1 MSQPL
6 DTLII
11 GAGTAGLAALREV
24 RKRTDRYLIVNE
36 GPWGTTCARVGCM
49 PSKALI
55 EAANAFHRRHA
66 FEAFGLR
73 GAQGLTADI
82 AAVLQRVRALRDQFV
97 AGALQATDT
106 LGAARMAG
114 RATVLG
120 PNAVDIDGTPY
131 ATRSIII
138 ATGSRPRV
146 PDEWLAFGDR
156 ILTTDTLFEQPT
168 LGPRVAVIGMGVIGV
183 EIAQALARLGIEVAA
198 FTTGNTLAGLK
209 DPTLNAELAA
219 VLKQEML
226 LHTGAPA
233 ELREVPGGIEVSSGP
248 NRVVVDQVIAAMG
261 RVPNIEHLGLETLG
275 VPLNQRGMPAVN
287 PQTQQ
292 IGDLPVF
299 LAGDANTHAPLLH
312 EAADEGHI
320 AGINAMA
327 CALTPAAAPA
337 AGPAAA
343 PAAIPTPPTPT
354 RFQRRTPLAIVFCD
368 PQVAMV
374 GKRLADLDSAHTVT
388 GTVNFENQGR
398 ARAAQRNRGALH
410 VYADRATGRL
420 QGAEMCAPAAEHLA
434 HLLALAVQQKLTV
447 HQLLGMPFY
456 HPVLEEGLRTALR
469 DAARQL
475 ADAANAPESDL
486 ASCPAI
492 GVPALE

>member
-73 GAQGLTADI
+73 GAEGLTADI

-209 DPTLNAELAA
+209 DPALNAELAA
-219 VLKQEML
+219 LLKQEML

-233 ELREVPGGIEVSSGP
+233 ELREVAGGIEVSSGP

-275 VPLNQRGMPAVN
+275 VPLNPRGMPAVN

-299 LAGDANTHAPLLH
+299 LAGDANAQVPLLH

-327 CALTPAAAPA
+327 CALTPAAA
-337 AGPAAA
+337 PAAA

-388 GTVNFENQGR
+388 GTVRFTNQGR

>member
-66 FEAFGLR
+66 FETFGLR
-73 GAQGLTADI
+73 GAEGLTADI

-209 DPTLNAELAA
+209 DPALNAELAA
-219 VLKQEML
+219 LLKQEML

-275 VPLNQRGMPAVN
+275 VPLNPRGMPAVN

-337 AGPAAA
+337 AA

-388 GTVNFENQGR
+388 GTVRFTNQGR

>member
-73 GAQGLTADI
+73 GAEGLTADI

-209 DPTLNAELAA
+209 DPALNAELAA
-219 VLKQEML
+219 LLKQEML

-275 VPLNQRGMPAVN
+275 VPLNPRGMPAVN

-337 AGPAAA
+337 AA

-388 GTVNFENQGR
+388 GTVRFTNQGR

-420 QGAEMCAPAAEHLA
+420 QGAEMCAPEGEHLA

-447 HQLLGMPFY
+447 HDLLGMPFY

>member
-73 GAQGLTADI
+73 GAQGLSADI

-233 ELREVPGGIEVSSGP
+233 ELREVAGGIEVSSGP

-275 VPLNQRGMPAVN
+275 VPLNPRGMPAVN

-337 AGPAAA
+337 AA

-388 GTVNFENQGR
+388 GTVRFTNQGR

-447 HQLLGMPFY
+447 HDLLGMPFY

-486 ASCPAI
+486 ASCPAL

>member
-66 FEAFGLR
+66 FETFGLR
-73 GAQGLTADI
+73 GAEGLTADI

-261 RVPNIEHLGLETLG
+261 RMPNIEHLGLETLG
-275 VPLNQRGMPAVN
+275 VPLDPRGMPAVN

-327 CALTPAAAPA
+327 CALTPATA
-337 AGPAAA
+337 PAAA
-343 PAAIPTPPTPT
+343 PAATPTPT

-388 GTVNFENQGR
+388 GTVRFTNQGR

-486 ASCPAI
+486 ASCPAL

>member
-73 GAQGLTADI
+73 GAEGLTADI

-120 PNAVDIDGTPY
+120 PNAVDIDGKTY

-146 PDEWLAFGDR
+146 PDAWLAFGDR

-183 EIAQALARLGIEVAA
+183 EIAQARARLGIEVAA
-198 FTTGNTLAGLK
+198 FTTSPHLAGLK

-219 VLKQEML
+219 LLKEEML

-275 VPLNQRGMPAVN
+275 VPLNPRGMPAVN

-337 AGPAAA
+337 AA

-388 GTVNFENQGR
+388 GTVRFTNQGR

-486 ASCPAI
+486 ASCPAL

>member
-73 GAQGLTADI
+73 GAEGLTADI

-138 ATGSRPRV
+138 AAGSRPRV

-209 DPTLNAELAA
+209 DPALNAELAA

-233 ELREVPGGIEVSSGP
+233 ELREVAGGIEVSSGP

-275 VPLNQRGMPAVN
+275 VPLDKRGMPAVN

-337 AGPAAA
+337 AA

-374 GKRLADLDSAHTVT
+374 GKRLSDLDSAHTVT
-388 GTVNFENQGR
+388 GTVSFENQGR

>member
-73 GAQGLTADI
+73 GAEGLTADI

-275 VPLNQRGMPAVN
+275 VPLNPRGMPAVN

-299 LAGDANTHAPLLH
+299 LAGDANAQVPLLH

-327 CALTPAAAPA
+327 CALTPAAA
-337 AGPAAA
+337 PAAA

-388 GTVNFENQGR
+388 GTVRFTNQGR

>member
-73 GAQGLTADI
+73 GAEGLTADI

-261 RVPNIEHLGLETLG
+261 RMPNIEHLGLETLG
-275 VPLNQRGMPAVN
+275 VPLNPRGMPAVN

-292 IGDLPVF
+292 IGDLPIC
-299 LAGDANTHAPLLH
+299 LAGDANAQVPLLH

-327 CALTPAAAPA
+327 CALTPAAA
-337 AGPAAA
+337 PAAA

-388 GTVNFENQGR
+388 GTVRFTNQGR

-447 HQLLGMPFY
+447 HDLLGMPFY

>member
-73 GAQGLTADI
+73 GAQGLSADI

-219 VLKQEML
+219 VLKEEML

-275 VPLNQRGMPAVN
+275 VPLNPRGMPAVN

-337 AGPAAA
+337 AA

-388 GTVNFENQGR
+388 GTVRFTNQGR

>member
-82 AAVLQRVRALRDQFV
+82 AAVLQRVRTLRDQFV
-97 AGALQATDT
+97 AGALQATET

-114 RATVLG
+114 RATLLG
-120 PNAVDIDGTPY
+120 PNAVDIDGKTY

-146 PDEWLAFGDR
+146 PDAWLAFGDR

-209 DPTLNAELAA
+209 DPALNAELAA
-219 VLKQEML
+219 VLKEEML

-275 VPLNQRGMPAVN
+275 VPLDNRGMPAVN

-299 LAGDANTHAPLLH
+299 LAGDANAQVPLLH

-327 CALTPAAAPA
+327 CALTPAAA
-337 AGPAAA
+337 PAAA

-388 GTVNFENQGR
+388 GTVSFENQGR

-420 QGAEMCAPAAEHLA
+420 QGAEMCAPEAEHLA

-456 HPVLEEGLRTALR
+456 HPVLEEALRTALR

-486 ASCPAI
+486 ASCPAL

>member
-66 FEAFGLR
+66 FETFGLR
-73 GAQGLTADI
+73 GAEGLTADI

-209 DPTLNAELAA
+209 DPALNAELAA
-219 VLKQEML
+219 LLKQEML

-275 VPLNQRGMPAVN
+275 VPLNPRGMPAVN

-299 LAGDANTHAPLLH
+299 LAGDANAQVPLLH

-327 CALTPAAAPA
+327 CALTPAAA
-337 AGPAAA
+337 PAAA

-388 GTVNFENQGR
+388 GTVRFTNQGR

-447 HQLLGMPFY
+447 HDLLGMPFY

-486 ASCPAI
+486 ASCPAL

>member
-36 GPWGTTCARVGCM
+36 DPWGTTCARVGCM

-73 GAQGLTADI
+73 GAEGLTADI

-146 PDEWLAFGDR
+146 PDVWLAFGDR

-198 FTTGNTLAGLK
+198 FTTSPHLAGLK
-209 DPTLNAELAA
+209 DPALNAEMAA
-219 VLKQEML
+219 LLKQEML

-275 VPLNQRGMPAVN
+275 VPLDKRGMPAVN

-299 LAGDANTHAPLLH
+299 LAGDANAQVPLLH

-337 AGPAAA
+337 AA
-343 PAAIPTPPTPT
+343 PAATITPRTPT

-374 GKRLADLDSAHTVT
+374 GKRLSDLDSAHTVT
-388 GTVNFENQGR
+388 GTVSFENQGR

-486 ASCPAI
+486 ASCPAL

>member
-198 FTTGNTLAGLK
+198 FTTSPHLAGLK
-209 DPTLNAELAA
+209 DPALNAELAA
-219 VLKQEML
+219 LLKQEML

-233 ELREVPGGIEVSSGP
+233 ELREVAGGIEVSSGP

-275 VPLNQRGMPAVN
+275 VPLNPRGMPAVN

-327 CALTPAAAPA
+327 CALTPATAPSAAPA
-337 AGPAAA
+337 A
-343 PAAIPTPPTPT
+343 TPKPT
-354 RFQRRTPLAIVFCD
+354 RFQRRTPH
-368 PQVAMV
+368 
-374 GKRLADLDSAHTVT
+374 R
-388 GTVNFENQGR
+388 
-398 ARAAQRNRGALH
+398 
-410 VYADRATGRL
+410 
-420 QGAEMCAPAAEHLA
+420 PA
-434 HLLALAVQQKLTV
+434 
-447 HQLLGMPFY
+447 
-456 HPVLEEGLRTALR
+456 
-469 DAARQL
+469 
-475 ADAANAPESDL
+475 S
-486 ASCPAI
+486 
-492 GVPALE
+492 

>member
-73 GAQGLTADI
+73 GDQGLSADI

-209 DPTLNAELAA
+209 DPALNAELAA
-219 VLKQEML
+219 LLKQEML

-261 RVPNIEHLGLETLG
+261 RMPNIEHLGLETLG
-275 VPLNQRGMPAVN
+275 VPLNPRGMPAVN

-337 AGPAAA
+337 AA

-388 GTVNFENQGR
+388 GTVRFTNQGR

-410 VYADRATGRL
+410 VYADRATGHL

-486 ASCPAI
+486 ASCPAL

>member
-73 GAQGLTADI
+73 GAEGLTADI

-233 ELREVPGGIEVSSGP
+233 ELREVAGGIEVSSGP

-261 RVPNIEHLGLETLG
+261 RMPNIEHLGLETLG
-275 VPLNQRGMPAVN
+275 VPLNPRGMPAVN

-337 AGPAAA
+337 AA

-388 GTVNFENQGR
+388 GTVRFTNQGR

-420 QGAEMCAPAAEHLA
+420 QGAEMCAPEGEHLA

-447 HQLLGMPFY
+447 HDLLGMPFY

>member
-82 AAVLQRVRALRDQFV
+82 AAVLQRVRTQRDQFV

-120 PNAVDIDGTPY
+120 PKAVDIDGKTY

-146 PDEWLAFGDR
+146 PDAWLAFGDR

-209 DPTLNAELAA
+209 DPALNAELAA
-219 VLKQEML
+219 VLKEEML

-275 VPLNQRGMPAVN
+275 VPLDNRGMPAVN

-299 LAGDANTHAPLLH
+299 LAGDANAQVPLLH

-327 CALTPAAAPA
+327 CALTPAAA
-337 AGPAAA
+337 PAAA

-374 GKRLADLDSAHTVT
+374 GKRLAELDSAHTVT
-388 GTVNFENQGR
+388 GTVRFTNQGR

-456 HPVLEEGLRTALR
+456 HPVLEEALRTALR

>member
-66 FEAFGLR
+66 FETFGLR
-73 GAQGLTADI
+73 GAEGLTADI

-114 RATVLG
+114 RATLLG
-120 PNAVDIDGTPY
+120 PNAVDIDGKTY

-146 PDEWLAFGDR
+146 PDAWLAFGDR

-198 FTTGNTLAGLK
+198 FTTSPHLAGLK

-219 VLKQEML
+219 LLKQEML

-233 ELREVPGGIEVSSGP
+233 ELREVAGGIEVSSGP

-275 VPLNQRGMPAVN
+275 VPLNPRGMPAVN

-337 AGPAAA
+337 AA

-388 GTVNFENQGR
+388 GTVSFENQGR

-420 QGAEMCAPAAEHLA
+420 QGAEMCAPEAEHLA

-456 HPVLEEGLRTALR
+456 HPVLEEALRTALR

-486 ASCPAI
+486 ASCPAL

>member
-73 GAQGLTADI
+73 GAEGLTADI

-209 DPTLNAELAA
+209 DPALNAELAA
-219 VLKQEML
+219 LLKQEML

-233 ELREVPGGIEVSSGP
+233 ELREVAGGIEVSSGP

-275 VPLNQRGMPAVN
+275 VPLNPRGMPAVN

-299 LAGDANTHAPLLH
+299 LAGDANAQVPLLH

-327 CALTPAAAPA
+327 CALTPAAA
-337 AGPAAA
+337 PAAA

-388 GTVNFENQGR
+388 GTVRFTNQGR

-447 HQLLGMPFY
+447 HDLLGMPFY
-456 HPVLEEGLRTALR
+456 HPVLEEALRTALR

-486 ASCPAI
+486 ASCPAL

>member
-24 RKRTDRYLIVNE
+24 RKRTERYLIVNE

-73 GAQGLTADI
+73 GAEGLTADI

-97 AGALQATDT
+97 AGALQATET

-146 PDEWLAFGDR
+146 PDAWLAFGDR

-198 FTTGNTLAGLK
+198 FTTSPHLAGLK

-219 VLKQEML
+219 LLKEEML

-233 ELREVPGGIEVSSGP
+233 ELREVAGGIEVSSGP

-275 VPLNQRGMPAVN
+275 VPLNPRGMPAVN

-337 AGPAAA
+337 AA

-388 GTVNFENQGR
+388 GTVSFENQGR

-410 VYADRATGRL
+410 VYAARATGRL

>member
-275 VPLNQRGMPAVN
+275 VPLDKRGMPAVN

-337 AGPAAA
+337 AA

-388 GTVNFENQGR
+388 GTVRFTNQGR

>member
-73 GAQGLTADI
+73 GAEGLTADI

-97 AGALQATDT
+97 AGALQATET

-146 PDEWLAFGDR
+146 PDAWLAFGDR

-233 ELREVPGGIEVSSGP
+233 ELREVAGGIEVSSGP

-261 RVPNIEHLGLETLG
+261 RMPNIEHLGLETLG
-275 VPLNQRGMPAVN
+275 VPLDKRGMPAVN

-299 LAGDANTHAPLLH
+299 LAGDANAQVPLLH

-327 CALTPAAAPA
+327 CALTPAAA
-337 AGPAAA
+337 PAAA

-368 PQVAMV
+368 PQVAMA

-388 GTVNFENQGR
+388 GTDRFTNQGR